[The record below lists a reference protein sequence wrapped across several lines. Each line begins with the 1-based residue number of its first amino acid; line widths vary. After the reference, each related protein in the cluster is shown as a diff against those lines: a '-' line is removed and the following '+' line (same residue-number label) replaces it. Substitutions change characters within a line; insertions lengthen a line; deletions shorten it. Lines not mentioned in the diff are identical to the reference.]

1 FGRATRLVIVCH
13 GTTFSR
19 GRGSAMLNTI
29 LTITMCLFMLTLNG
43 CALISPQPTPP
54 RETPTTPHEL
64 QVLPRKAHIGSAN
77 DPKLGSCKLDVNVW
91 ELPGI
96 TPPDKNSVYMGDRG
110 KLLGVLAC
118 HEEVAIMRLA
128 WSNTDQEF
136 WAFVK
141 SSGSLEGWI
150 PLNLLDL
157 TP

>member
-1 FGRATRLVIVCH
+1 
-13 GTTFSR
+13 
-19 GRGSAMLNTI
+19 MLNTI

-54 RETPTTPHEL
+54 RETQIPTTPHEL
-64 QVLPRKAHIGSAN
+64 QVLPKKASIGCTG
-77 DPKLGSCKLDVNVW
+77 DPKLDPGGISIW
-91 ELPGI
+91 ELPGVK
-96 TPPDKNSVYMGDRG
+96 PSDPNSAYMGDRG
-110 KLLGVLAC
+110 NLLGVLPC
-118 HEEVAIMRLA
+118 YKEVTIWDFA
-128 WSNTDQEF
+128 WSDTDQEF